1 MGSDPAAFAD
11 AGESAQRYAAR
22 MVYLTEEDDAAVFG
36 GTPPEPMGR
45 TLKPPVLF
53 MSRRQARADHA
64 LCAHRATK
72 STEADPLRG
81 VRGAQAGEKK
91 QLVARR
97 NDAAARAKRKSE
109 NKREIR
115 KQERSPEDE
124 PANWRSV
131 KEAGVSFWINDVT
144 GVATDE
150 CPHESLR
157 PKDPKNQNT
166 LVGGISGN
174 DPETSM
180 VASQMF
186 LGTAA
191 TLIASSTAF
200 VAPMAVRSVAPA
212 ATSSSLQMSAG
223 SDYVA
228 TLPGAPFGDGKI
240 FDPLGLS
247 DGAAPGEI
255 KKWREAEI
263 KHGRVAMLAA
273 LGVLVAEEYHPF
285 FMGPDYIGPAVDHF
299 QEISYQY
306 PEFWVFSLL
315 GMAFIEYNTIMTAF
329 ETPSAVTGEG
339 GLKEEYSPG
348 DLGFDPL
355 GLKPDNDADLVTM
368 QTKELNNGRLAM
380 IGIAGMLV
388 QELVNP
394 ADILG

>member
-1 MGSDPAAFAD
+1 M
-11 AGESAQRYAAR
+11 
-22 MVYLTEEDDAAVFG
+22 
-36 GTPPEPMGR
+36 
-45 TLKPPVLF
+45 
-53 MSRRQARADHA
+53 
-64 LCAHRATK
+64 K
-72 STEADPLRG
+72 ST
-81 VRGAQAGEKK
+81 
-91 QLVARR
+91 
-97 NDAAARAKRKSE
+97 
-109 NKREIR
+109 
-115 KQERSPEDE
+115 
-124 PANWRSV
+124 
-131 KEAGVSFWINDVT
+131 T
-144 GVATDE
+144 T
-150 CPHESLR
+150 
-157 PKDPKNQNT
+157 
-166 LVGGISGN
+166 
-174 DPETSM
+174 
-180 VASQMF
+180 QMF

-200 VAPMAVRSVAPA
+200 VAPMAVRSAVPTAS
-212 ATSSSLQMSAG
+212 SSSLKMSDG

-263 KHGRVAMLAA
+263 KHGRVAMLAS

-299 QEISYQY
+299 QEISAQY
-306 PEFWVFSLL
+306 PEFWAFSLL
-315 GMAFIEYNTIMTAF
+315 GMAFIEYNTITTAF
-329 ETPSAVTGEG
+329 DTPSAVTGEG
-339 GLKEEYSPG
+339 GLKEDYSPG

-355 GLKPDNDADLVTM
+355 GIKPQDEEALEVM

>member
-1 MGSDPAAFAD
+1 MAIGATKA
-11 AGESAQRYAAR
+11 
-22 MVYLTEEDDAAVFG
+22 EEEAMRVAAV
-36 GTPPEPMGR
+36 P
-45 TLKPPVLF
+45 
-53 MSRRQARADHA
+53 
-64 LCAHRATK
+64 
-72 STEADPLRG
+72 
-81 VRGAQAGEKK
+81 
-91 QLVARR
+91 
-97 NDAAARAKRKSE
+97 RKSWVE
-109 NKREIR
+109 
-115 KQERSPEDE
+115 
-124 PANWRSV
+124 
-131 KEAGVSFWINDVT
+131 
-144 GVATDE
+144 
-150 CPHESLR
+150 L
-157 PKDPKNQNT
+157 
-166 LVGGISGN
+166 
-174 DPETSM
+174 
-180 VASQMF
+180 F

-191 TLIASSTAF
+191 TLIASSSAF

-212 ATSSSLQMSAG
+212 AASSGLKMQSAG
-223 SDYVA
+223 SAYVE

-273 LGVLVAEEYHPF
+273 LGEYHPF

-299 QEISYQY
+299 QEISAQY

-339 GLKEEYSPG
+339 GLKEDYSPG

-355 GLKPDNDADLVTM
+355 GLKPKTEAELMTM